1 MIVED
6 VRFNGE
12 SSMTDIQNRL
22 PEVTENDVKK
32 AVYHLVEKGELEKI
46 GAKKNRTYGIS
57 KKKNK

>member
-1 MIVED
+1 
-6 VRFNGE
+6 
-12 SSMTDIQNRL
+12 MTDIQNRL

-57 KKKNK
+57 KKNK